1 MKVIFNIEYQTIW
14 GQILYLTGGSDVLG
28 RFDENRAVPMRYN
41 GNGHW
46 IYELEI
52 SNEDVPFE
60 YRYLVKEYD
69 NVIDREWG
77 DNRVLFPDDKTGRC
91 LVYDNWSKQPGDKS
105 FYSSAFVD
113 GIFSREN
120 TYELKPYPVKTLTL
134 KVWAPTILPG
144 QVVAIVDRSSG
155 WDVKKPKILSDS
167 TFPLWS
173 ISIPVE
179 KITFP
184 YEYKF
189 VILRKS
195 DKSLTGWESGDNRSV
210 NVSVVAGNES
220 IVVSGMH
227 LHNPFPGWK
236 GAGVAI
242 PVFSLRTEESFGIGD
257 FVDLRKMVDW
267 AVETGMRIIQI
278 LPVNDTTMTHTW
290 VDSYPYNANSIF
302 ALHPN
307 YLRVEEIG
315 VLKDAGAMKRYEELK
330 KELNTLPEVDY
341 ERVSL
346 TKEAYIKAIFSET
359 GKETLDSPE
368 FKEFFRSNKEWL
380 IPYAAFCCLRD
391 RYGTPD
397 FSLWENYSSYNK
409 TDIEEFCAPGNVWY
423 EEISR
428 TYFVQYHL
436 ARQLKETRDYAHRRG
451 VVLKGDIP
459 IGISRHSA
467 DAWSHI
473 SLFHMNSQAGAPPD
487 AFSVMGQ
494 NWGFPTY
501 NWPVMERDGYA
512 WWKDRFRKM
521 SEYFDAYRI
530 DHILGFF
537 RIWQIPEC
545 SVQGLMGHFNPALP
559 YTLEEMQSYG
569 FYFSAYRH
577 ARPHIQ
583 LHMLPDIFGEYA
595 DEVAGKYLVRE
606 HDGSYSLL
614 PEVNTQR
621 KIERIMAQ
629 EPDEA
634 KRTILRDGLFA
645 LVADVLFL
653 EDPDKKNHW
662 HPRISAQYTY
672 SYKTLSDYEKW
683 CFNRMYDDFFYK
695 RHDEFWK
702 QEAMKKLPPLISST
716 QMLVC
721 GEDLGMIPH
730 CVPEV
735 MHKLQIL
742 SLEIQRMPKE
752 PSRDFADTGHY
763 PYLSVCTTS
772 THDMSNLRSWWEEN
786 RELTQLYYNQV
797 LHLQG
802 EAPVY
807 CDPWI
812 CEKIIDMQ
820 LQSPSMW
827 VILPLH
833 DWLSM
838 DGTIRRQN
846 PQEERINVPANPR
859 YYWRYRMHLTLEK
872 LLEKQSFNQMVK
884 WKINYFD
891 R

>member
-14 GQILYLTGGSDVLG
+14 GQILYLTGSLDTLG
-28 RFDENRAVPMRYN
+28 NFDENKAVPMRYN

-46 IYELEI
+46 TYEMEI
-52 SNEDVPFE
+52 SQDDIPFE

-69 NVIDREWG
+69 NVINREWG
-77 DNRVLFPDDKTGRC
+77 DNRTLYPENKTRHC
-91 LVYDNWSKQPGDKS
+91 LVYDHWNEQPEDKS

-113 GIFSREN
+113 GIFSRNN
-120 TYELKPYPVKTLTL
+120 THELKPYPVKTLTL
-134 KVWAPTILPG
+134 KVWAPTILPD

-155 WDVKKPKILSDS
+155 WDVTNPKILDDS
-167 TFPLWS
+167 AYPLWT

-179 KITFP
+179 NITFP

-189 VILRKS
+189 VILKKS
-195 DKSLTGWESGDNRSV
+195 DNTLIGWETGDNRTV
-210 NVSVVAGNES
+210 NISLLTDNECV
-220 IVVSGMH
+220 VVSGMH
-227 LHNPFPGWK
+227 LHNPLPGWK
-236 GAGVAI
+236 GTGVAI
-242 PVFSLRTEESFGIGD
+242 PVFSLRTEQSLGIGD

-267 AVETGMRIIQI
+267 AAETGMRIIQI

-315 VLKDAGAMKRYEELK
+315 TLKDTDAMQRYEELK
-330 KELNTLPEVDY
+330 KELNTLSEIDY

-346 TKEAYIKAIFSET
+346 AKEAYIKAIFSET
-359 GKETLDSPE
+359 GKETLESE
-368 FKEFFRSNKEWL
+368 AFKTFFAANKEWL

-397 FSLWENYSSYNK
+397 FTQWKEHSTYDK
-409 TDIEEFCAPGNVWY
+409 AAIQQFCAPGNTWY
-423 EEISR
+423 DDIAR
-428 TYFVQYHL
+428 TYYVQYHL
-436 ARQLKETRDYAHRRG
+436 ARQLKETRDYAHKKG
-451 VVLKGDIP
+451 IVLKGDIP

-467 DAWSHI
+467 DAWSHT
-473 SLFHMNSQAGAPPD
+473 SLFHMDSQAGAPPD

-501 NWPVMERDGYA
+501 NWPVMEKDNYT
-512 WWKDRFRKM
+512 WWKARFRKM
-521 SEYFDAYRI
+521 AEYFDAYRI

-537 RIWQIPEC
+537 RIWQIPEY

-569 FYFSAYRH
+569 FYFSPYRH
-577 ARPHIQ
+577 ARPYIRPY
-583 LHMLPDIFGEYA
+583 MLDEIFGQYA
-595 DEVAGKYLVRE
+595 DEVMQKYLVRE
-606 HDGSYSLL
+606 HDGSYTLL

-621 KIERIMAQ
+621 KIEQLMEQ
-629 EPDEA
+629 EPDETR
-634 KRTILRDGLFA
+634 RTTIRNGLFA

-653 EDPDKKNHW
+653 EDPQRKNHW

-672 SYKTLSDYEKW
+672 GYKALSDYEKW
-683 CFNRMYDDFFYK
+683 CFNRLYDEFFYK

-702 QEAMKKLPPLISST
+702 QEALKKLPPLISST
-716 QMLVC
+716 RMLVC

-752 PSRDFADTGHY
+752 ANHNFADTWHY

-772 THDMSNLRSWWEEN
+772 THDMSTLRAWWEEN
-786 RELTQLYYNQV
+786 REQTQQFYNHV

-802 EAPVY
+802 EAPAY
-807 CDPWI
+807 CEPWI

-820 LQSPSMW
+820 LESPSMW
-827 VILPLH
+827 VILPLQ
-833 DWLSM
+833 DWLST

-846 PQEERINVPANPR
+846 PQEERINIPANSR
-859 YYWRYRMHLTLEK
+859 HYWRYRMHLTLEE
-872 LLEKQSFNQMVK
+872 LLNKKSFNQMIK
-884 WKINYFD
+884 RKIRYFN